1 MVYNKY
7 DLSTGNA
14 TNESIARLDELNA
27 FQNDLLENVLG
38 QNSLPFQIENF
49 KNILKVRCEKENSD
63 VYRSYTKVFKHTSV
77 PISFADVREYE
88 EYINRMH
95 TVINVQQRY
104 MQTIDLRATIAS
116 GTDAIQSQYGKKYR
130 EVVSSYKEVLKGI
143 NQVPAFTTNA
153 ESLLFIQSL
162 EDFTA
167 AQQLYI
173 DYFSQ
178 LEEISQRSDSIM
190 KRGTD
195 NRQLYDVVVAYREI
209 SEKLLPLPTFR
220 DPEGAKVYEDQLQE
234 VRDVQQC
241 YMDVLTLRTTIARN
255 DDTLTSVK
263 KLDRVLSNG
272 YKLLRKQVD
281 LRPSFAT
288 VERGRSFI
296 DLLSSHIEMQN
307 LCLITK
313 KKIDQIKRNDKLIDF
328 KENPFRNIVKAY
340 NRMYKAYSDVSEIT
354 NTEDLRRYSRQCDRL
369 IDLQK
374 AFIEIQQSPTV
385 QEVDNSLKRETS
397 IDKIKLVVGLD

>member
-1 MVYNKY
+1 M
-7 DLSTGNA
+7 
-14 TNESIARLDELNA
+14 
-27 FQNDLLENVLG
+27 
-38 QNSLPFQIENF
+38 
-49 KNILKVRCEKENSD
+49 
-63 VYRSYTKVFKHTSV
+63 
-77 PISFADVREYE
+77 
-88 EYINRMH
+88 
-95 TVINVQQRY
+95 
-104 MQTIDLRATIAS
+104 
-116 GTDAIQSQYGKKYR
+116 
-130 EVVSSYKEVLKGI
+130 
-143 NQVPAFTTNA
+143 
-153 ESLLFIQSL
+153 
-162 EDFTA
+162 

-209 SEKLLPLPTFR
+209 SDKLLPLPTFR
-220 DPEGAKVYEDQLQE
+220 DPEGAKVYEEQLQE

-255 DDTLTSVK
+255 DDTLTSVR

-281 LRPSFAT
+281 LKPSFAT

-296 DLLSSHIEMQN
+296 DILSSHIEMQN

-313 KKIDQIKRNDKLIDF
+313 KKIDQIKRNDKRIDF

-340 NRMYKAYSDVSEIT
+340 TRMYKAYSDVSEIT
-354 NTEDLRRYSRQCDRL
+354 NTEDLRRYGRQCDRL
-369 IDLQK
+369 LDLQK
-374 AFIEIQQSPTV
+374 AFIDIQQSPSV

-397 IDKIKLVVGLD
+397 IDKIKLVVGLE